1 MSERNGWKS
10 SRSYAVLRLHNYDHS
25 EIILTIGYSK
35 TVEAF
40 LKSAWKDRNFTV
52 ICAESS
58 PS

>member
-1 MSERNGWKS
+1 MSERNVWTS
-10 SRSYAVLRLHNYDHS
+10 RRSYAVLRPHNYDHS